1 MRDLPSLSAVIA
13 SFTSV
18 LTFTLSGVFGSNPN
32 FVRPFGVEHGGLY
45 TDDGVQQS
53 FSSESPIGVRPVAV
67 RSQSIGDAAGGVR
80 VVSVVNPLDANVEYD
95 AVCNVARAARIA
107 SLTGDVFFAIPFA
120 SSVASTVNNARCAAR
135 FFMEEDAFDAFGVER
150 RGVDVPRPKATDVD
164 RVRSF
169 ASSSPFAFAF
179 RMTLGVVRRSV
190 RAGMKNACSRRFA
203 FFPLFKLKLRRMVC
217 MEDTRC
223 LRKRDLGE
231 EIMITMSSILYS
243 VHLKVI
249 ARRVVVVVVEP
260 FGVV

>member
-32 FVRPFGVEHGGLY
+32 LVRPFGVEHGGLY

-80 VVSVVNPLDANVEYD
+80 VVSAANPLDANVEYD

-120 SSVASTVNNARCAAR
+120 SAVDSTVNNARCAAR
-135 FFMEEDAFDAFGVER
+135 FFVDEDAFDAFGVER

-169 ASSSPFAFAF
+169 ASSSAFAFAFAF

-190 RAGMKNACSRRFA
+190 RAGMKNACATVRVLSPLQVEVGSRVGWF
-203 FFPLFKLKLRRMVC
+203 LWS
-217 MEDTRC
+217 T
-223 LRKRDLGE
+223 
-231 EIMITMSSILYS
+231 
-243 VHLKVI
+243 
-249 ARRVVVVVVEP
+249 RVVSGSETW
-260 FGVV
+260 GKRL